1 MKSIKFV
8 LYFLKNLI
16 TRNVVKILFITFG
29 LVSFLY
35 AGTFEPTKYEIDVI
49 KKIDFDTTK
58 SHLYLYSTVEN
69 NNVKYQVLQSN
80 TPLTL
85 VNNKYI
91 YYRYNRFNVFLW
103 AVFLICLIAIVIS
116 TIIGMRGDGVAWD
129 IDESYIYA
137 MSKFLTCEEKNGK
150 YYYIL
155 FDRLVFV
162 SDSLLN
168 KSYRSCS
175 TSESIIRN
183 IRISSFT
190 DLKAYPKFK
199 TKIQKKDSLL
209 SKEFNFLTLLYHH

>member
-1 MKSIKFV
+1 MTSIKFV

-16 TRNVVKILFITFG
+16 VRNIGKTLFITFG

-35 AGTFEPTKYEIDVI
+35 AGTFEPTKCEIDVI

-69 NNVKYQVLQSN
+69 NDIKYQVLQSN

-91 YYRYNRFNVFLW
+91 YYEYNGFNVFLW
-103 AVFLICLIAIVIS
+103 VVFVICLIVIVIS
-116 TIIGMRGDGVAWD
+116 TIIGMNDDDVAWD
-129 IDESYIYA
+129 LNESYIYA
-137 MSKFLTCEEKNGK
+137 MSKFLTCEEENGK

-155 FDRLVFV
+155 FGRLVFV
-162 SDSLLN
+162 SDSLLS

-175 TSESIIRN
+175 TSESIIRD

-199 TKIQKKDSLL
+199 TKIQKRDSLL
-209 SKEFNFLTLLYHH
+209 SKLGI